1 MGQQVNR
8 PSRVL
13 RSKRLRPSRHV
24 WKCMGMGRRLLR
36 RFLFGRPA
44 NNRRRILP
52 TGVQDA
58 RQSRWVLDDN
68 GVEAPLGQSPR
79 ICPIRPGSGPGFP
92 YRSKL
97 GRSGSHWAMTRLIS
111 RAGATGSSR
120 ATLPVAT
127 SSQGREV
134 GVHQSCPWGA
144 GSAPVFCNKCGV
156 PYAAATESRRPIAR
170 NTPSSVASLGLP
182 ASLRVR

>member
-1 MGQQVNR
+1 
-8 PSRVL
+8 
-13 RSKRLRPSRHV
+13 
-24 WKCMGMGRRLLR
+24 MGMGRRLLR
-36 RFLFGRPA
+36 RFLYSRPA
-44 NNRRRILP
+44 HNRRRILAAR
-52 TGVQDA
+52 VRYA
-58 RQSRWVLDDN
+58 RQSRWVMVDN
-68 GVEAPLGQSPR
+68 GPETPLGLSSGS
-79 ICPIRPGSGPGFP
+79 CPIGHGSGPGFP

-97 GRSGSHWAMTRLIS
+97 DRTGRNWATSGLIG
-111 RAGATGSSR
+111 RAGAACSSR